1 MSGFRKFKEKFPSK
15 NKFYS
20 FLTDKKIRNKEYEHV
35 LKIWNN
41 FEMKTMKNYHNLYLK
56 CDVLLSTDML
66 EKFRNN
72 SLEKLWIM
80 SESLLECI
88 HVQN

>member
-1 MSGFRKFKEKFPSK
+1 MFPLKIYFMCSLSGS
-15 NKFYS
+15 
-20 FLTDKKIRNKEYEHV
+20 KEYEHV

-56 CDVLLSTDML
+56 CDVLLLTDML